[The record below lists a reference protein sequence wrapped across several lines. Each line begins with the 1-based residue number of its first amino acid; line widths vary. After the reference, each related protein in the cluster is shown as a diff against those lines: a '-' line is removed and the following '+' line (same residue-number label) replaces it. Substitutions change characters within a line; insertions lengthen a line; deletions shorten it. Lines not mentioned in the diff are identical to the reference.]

1 MLDDR
6 ENDIIVDV
14 RWMVTHFE
22 AHFVGWDGR
31 CDTVEGPFTQVLK
44 LPTASAS
51 AGERI
56 TGARITGALVRHCIT
71 AMHSITA
78 ITV

>member
-1 MLDDR
+1 VLDDR
-6 ENDIIVDV
+6 EKDIIVDV
-14 RWMVTHFE
+14 RWMVAHFE
-22 AHFVGWDGR
+22 AHSVGWDGR
-31 CDTVEGPFTQVLK
+31 CDTVGRPFTQVLE

-56 TGARITGALVRHCIT
+56 TGALVRHCIMIT